1 MKKTLVAL
9 LSIAIA
15 FTALAPAQAQD
26 QKVLAILDTAI
37 NSKNFPSIIHE
48 VCFTTVKSTNP
59 KQNMSCPNGEFLMEG
74 PGAAS
79 APWPTT
85 AQGWQNNGT
94 YHGDRMVK
102 SALATNPNIKIVF
115 IRIHNVTALGNSST
129 PTNGDTILRALEW
142 VTANA
147 SKYSIDAVSVSQA
160 GISTNLTTKK
170 KSPHLGCTTPSI
182 LNSFTSQVSKLNM
195 INVPTFVATGN
206 DRQAF
211 VGFPACV
218 PGVVGVGALWT
229 ENQLELDTNT
239 GPGLS
244 MVELGKLNITK
255 YDGTPVDTAGSSVA
269 AVVSA
274 ASYVNRNTFKTFG
287 EYLASLKKI
296 TINTV
301 SYIRN

>member
-1 MKKTLVAL
+1 MKKTLLAL

-48 VCFTTVKSTNP
+48 VCFTTVSDMKCS
-59 KQNMSCPNGEFLMEG
+59 NGQFSMEG

-85 AQGWQNNGT
+85 GKAWQNNGT

-115 IRIHNVTALGNSST
+115 IRIHNVSALGNSST

-160 GISTNLTTKK
+160 GISTNLTTKAK
-170 KSPHLGCTTPSI
+170 APHLGCTTPSI
-182 LNSFTSQVSKLNM
+182 LNSFTNQVSKLNM

-206 DRQAF
+206 DRQLF

-218 PGVVGVGALWT
+218 PGVIGVGALWT
-229 ENQLELDTNT
+229 ESQLELDTNR
-239 GPGLS
+239 GAGLS

-255 YDGTPVDTAGSSVA
+255 YDGSSTDTAGSSVA

-296 TINTV
+296 TIGTV